1 MSSQR
6 VAVTFPADLESASA
20 ARHFLE
26 DRLREWGAE
35 ELVESARL
43 LVSELMVNAVLHTGT
58 AAQLTVD
65 LQPGCLRV
73 EVGDRGT
80 GEVAQQTY
88 EPASPTGRGL
98 MIVDALASRWGV
110 EHLPPGGKVVWFEIE
125 RDDAAAG
132 HRPASS
138 SRWR

>member
-1 MSSQR
+1 MSSHR
-6 VAVTFPADLESASA
+6 VTVMFPGDLESASA

-35 ELVESARL
+35 DLVESARL

-58 AAQLTVD
+58 AAQLTID
-65 LQPGCLRV
+65 LEPGCLRV
-73 EVGDRGT
+73 EVGDGGT
-80 GEVAQQTY
+80 GEVAQQPY
-88 EPASPTGRGL
+88 EPESPTGRGL

-110 EHLPPGGKVVWFEIE
+110 EERARGGKVVWFEIE
-125 RDDAAAG
+125 RDAAAG
-132 HRPASS
+132 RRHPSS